1 MEVLNVSGNNL
12 DTINELSTLEN
23 IQQLFSSNNKLNDM
37 KEMNILL
44 KFWKKLWKL
53 ELSGNPLCSKAKYR
67 ERIIVVAP
75 NIEVLDGKEINN
87 TSRQFLQSWKANKET
102 VQRKE
107 AFASPNF
114 DKKNFTLGK
123 KI

>member
-1 MEVLNVSGNNL
+1 V
-12 DTINELSTLEN
+12 
-23 IQQLFSSNNKLNDM
+23 QQLFSSNNKLNDM

-44 KFWKKLWKL
+44 KCWKKLWKL
-53 ELSGNPLCSKAKYR
+53 ELSGNPLCFKAKYR
-67 ERIIVVAP
+67 ERIIVVTP

-102 VQRKE
+102 VKRKE

-114 DKKNFTLGK
+114 ERKNFTLGK
-123 KI
+123 NI

>member
-1 MEVLNVSGNNL
+1 
-12 DTINELSTLEN
+12 
-23 IQQLFSSNNKLNDM
+23 M
-37 KEMNILL
+37 KEINVLL
-44 KFWKKLWKL
+44 KLWKKLWKL
-53 ELSGNPLCSKAKYR
+53 ELSGNPLCFKSKYR

-102 VQRKE
+102 LQRKE
-107 AFASPNF
+107 VFTSPSYEKRMF
-114 DKKNFTLGK
+114 QMGKFHKK